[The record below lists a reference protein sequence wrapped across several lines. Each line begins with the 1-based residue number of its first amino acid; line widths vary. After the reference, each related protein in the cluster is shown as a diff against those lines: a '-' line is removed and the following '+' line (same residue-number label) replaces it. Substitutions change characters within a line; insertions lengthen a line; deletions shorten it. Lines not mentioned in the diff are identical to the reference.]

1 MRFSERIGMVPQRQI
16 QENSIDER
24 LRTRIVNYISDNFKS
39 EQAKF
44 VLDKLGLHTYKTD
57 PLSFELSGEVEENIQ
72 SLLAYLE
79 GCAWYNVYDAIEM
92 GMDFINFSYCDC
104 CEYDGVDCF
113 YAVDKFGEKVDSPCE
128 HIIQKRQ
135 YTEDFNSIFEQEKS
149 AYRFVS
155 GQIVPI
161 TNEIELDEI
170 ETAAS
175 SEFDAVN
182 AHISNALRLYSDRE
196 NPDYKN
202 SIKESI
208 SAVESMC
215 SVITGTKGKSVTFGA
230 MLKKLE
236 ENGVRIHTA
245 LREAFSK
252 LYGFTSDEEGIRH
265 GSMDFSNVP
274 AEDAKFML
282 VACSAFVNYLI
293 EKYGKESK

>member
-79 GCAWYNVYDAIEM
+79 GCAWYNVYDAIEA
-92 GMDFINFSYCDC
+92 GVASFEFIYCKDCEYSGDGCFYEIDECGKRNYSPCDC
-104 CEYDGVDCF
+104 QIKMNRY
-113 YAVDKFGEKVDSPCE
+113 S
-128 HIIQKRQ
+128 
-135 YTEDFNSIFEQEKS
+135 EDFNSIFEQEKS

-175 SEFDAVN
+175 TEFDAVN

-202 SIKESI
+202 SIHESI

-215 SVITGTKGKSVTFGA
+215 SIITGMKGKGA
-230 MLKKLE
+230 TLGLMLKKLE
-236 ENGVRIHTA
+236 DNGVRIHTS
-245 LREAFSK
+245 LRGAFSK

-265 GSMDFSNVP
+265 GSMDFSNAP

>member
-1 MRFSERIGMVPQRQI
+1 MFS
-16 QENSIDER
+16 
-24 LRTRIVNYISDNFKS
+24 
-39 EQAKF
+39 
-44 VLDKLGLHTYKTD
+44 
-57 PLSFELSGEVEENIQ
+57 
-72 SLLAYLE
+72 
-79 GCAWYNVYDAIEM
+79 
-92 GMDFINFSYCDC
+92 FSYCDC

-135 YTEDFNSIFEQEKS
+135 YTKDFNRIFEQEKS
-149 AYRFVS
+149 AYRFANE
-155 GQIVPI
+155 QIVPI

-170 ETAAS
+170 EAAAS

-215 SVITGTKGKSVTFGA
+215 SVITGMKGKSVTLGA

-293 EKYGKESK
+293 EKYGKEPK

>member
-79 GCAWYNVYDAIEM
+79 GCAWYNVYDAIEV
-92 GMDFINFSYCDC
+92 GIEFINCSYCDC

-135 YTEDFNSIFEQEKS
+135 YTKDFNGIFEQEKS
-149 AYRFVS
+149 AYRFANE
-155 GQIVPI
+155 QIVPI

-170 ETAAS
+170 EAAAS

-215 SVITGTKGKSVTFGA
+215 SVITGMKGKSVTLGA

>member
-1 MRFSERIGMVPQRQI
+1 MSFSERIGAVKRQI
-16 QENSIDER
+16 QEYSVDDR
-24 LRTRIVNYISDNFKS
+24 LRARIANYISDNFEA

-44 VLDKLGLHTYKTD
+44 VLDRMGLHTHKID
-57 PLSFELSGEVEENIQ
+57 PLLGVLSNETDDNIK
-72 SLLAYLE
+72 SLLNYIE
-79 GCAWYNVYDAIEM
+79 ICNWNNVYDVVEA
-92 GMDFINFSYCDC
+92 GMASFDFVHCKDC
-104 CEYDGVDCF
+104 KHKGDGCLYEVDE
-113 YAVDKFGEKVDSPCE
+113 FGERDYAPCDYL
-128 HIIQKRQ
+128 IKKNR
-135 YTEDFNSIFEQEKS
+135 YTEDFNRIFEQEKS
-149 AYRFVS
+149 AYRFANE
-155 GQIVPI
+155 QIVPI

-170 ETAAS
+170 VTAAS

-196 NPDYKN
+196 NPSYKN
-202 SIKESI
+202 SIHESI

-215 SVITGTKGKSVTFGA
+215 SIITGMKGKGA
-230 MLKKLE
+230 TLGLMLKKLE
-236 ENGVRIHTA
+236 DNGVRIHSA

-282 VACSAFVNYLI
+282 VVCSAFVNYLI